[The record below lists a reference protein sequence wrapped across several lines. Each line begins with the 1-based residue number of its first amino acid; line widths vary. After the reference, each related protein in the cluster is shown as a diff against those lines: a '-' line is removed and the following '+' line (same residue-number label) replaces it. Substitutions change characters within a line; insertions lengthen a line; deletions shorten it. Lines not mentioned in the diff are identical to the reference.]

1 MLDELIYALSKDP
14 FDPKLN
20 FDVAVEY
27 EKADQIASAVSFYLR
42 TAEYG
47 KESDDLYVYTSLLKL
62 AKCFNDQND
71 RATTV
76 ANCLMQAIGY
86 DPDRPEGFF
95 LLSQFHE
102 RQGNWREAWV
112 YSRIG
117 QNVAENDFGFSPLPA
132 DVGYVDYGL
141 KFEEAVSAWWLGRKD
156 ESVKIFN
163 ELLALDISDDYKQAI
178 QRNLDTITP
187 A

>member
-47 KESDDLYVYTSLLKL
+47 KEWGDLYVYTSLLKL
-62 AKCFNDQND
+62 AKCFNDQTD
-71 RATTV
+71 RLTTV
-76 ANCLMQAIGY
+76 ETCLMQAIGY

-102 RQGNWREAWV
+102 RQGNWRKAWV

-117 QNVAENDFGFSPLPA
+117 QNVANDDFGFSPLPA
-132 DVGYVDYGL
+132 DVGYVSYAL
-141 KFEEAVSAWWLGRKD
+141 EFEEAVAAWWLGRKQ
-156 ESVKIFN
+156 ESIDIFN
-163 ELLALDISDDYKQAI
+163 ELLRLDISDEYRKAI
-178 QRNLDTITP
+178 EANLAVIL
-187 A
+187 

>member
-1 MLDELIYALSKDP
+1 MLDEPIYALSKDP

-47 KESDDLYVYTSLLKL
+47 KEWGDLYVYTSLLKL
-62 AKCFNDQND
+62 AKCFNDQTD
-71 RATTV
+71 RLTTV
-76 ANCLMQAIGY
+76 ETCLMQAIGY

-102 RQGNWREAWV
+102 RQGNWRKAWV

-117 QNVAENDFGFSPLPA
+117 QNVANDDFGFSPLPA
-132 DVGYVDYGL
+132 DVGYVSYGL
-141 KFEEAVSAWWLGRKD
+141 EFEEAVAAWWLGRKQ
-156 ESVKIFN
+156 ESIDIFN
-163 ELLALDISDDYKQAI
+163 ELLCLDISDEYRNAI
-178 QRNLDTITP
+178 EANLAVIL
-187 A
+187 

>member
-47 KESDDLYVYTSLLKL
+47 KEWGDLYVYTSLLKL

-71 RATTV
+71 RFTTV
-76 ANCLMQAIGY
+76 ETCLMQAIGY

-102 RQGNWREAWV
+102 RQGNWRKAWV
-112 YSRIG
+112 YARIG
-117 QNVAENDFGFSPLPA
+117 QNIANDDFGFSPLPA
-132 DVGYVDYGL
+132 DVGYVSYAL
-141 KFEEAVSAWWLGRKD
+141 EFEEAVAAWWLGRKQ
-156 ESVKIFN
+156 ESIDIFN
-163 ELLALDISDDYKQAI
+163 ELLRLDISDEYRNAI
-178 QRNLDTITP
+178 EANLAVIL
-187 A
+187 

>member
-47 KESDDLYVYTSLLKL
+47 KEWGDLYVYTSLLKL

-71 RATTV
+71 RLTTV
-76 ANCLMQAIGY
+76 ETCLMQAIGY
-86 DPDRPEGFF
+86 DLDRPEGFF

-102 RQGNWREAWV
+102 RQGNWRKAWV

-117 QNVAENDFGFSPLPA
+117 QNVANDDFGFSPLPA
-132 DVGYVDYGL
+132 DVGYVSYAL
-141 KFEEAVSAWWLGRKD
+141 EFEEAVAAWWLGRKQ
-156 ESVKIFN
+156 ESIDIFN
-163 ELLALDISDDYKQAI
+163 ELLRLDISDEYRSAI
-178 QRNLDTITP
+178 EANLAVIL
-187 A
+187 

>member
-14 FDPKLN
+14 FNPQLN
-20 FDVAVEY
+20 FEVAVEY

-47 KESDDLYVYTSLLKL
+47 KEWGDVYVYTSLLKL
-62 AKCFNDQND
+62 AKCFNEQTD
-71 RATTV
+71 RLTTV

-112 YSRIG
+112 YARIG
-117 QNVAENDFGFSPLPA
+117 QNVSGDDFGYNPLPT
-132 DVGYVDYGL
+132 DVGYVEYALD
-141 KFEEAVSAWWLGRKD
+141 FEEAVAGWWLGRRD
-156 ESVKIFN
+156 ESIRIFN
-163 ELLALDISDDYKQAI
+163 ELLSMEISDEYRKAI
-178 QRNLDTITP
+178 EANLAVIL
-187 A
+187 

>member
-14 FDPKLN
+14 FNPQLN
-20 FDVAVEY
+20 FEVAVEY
-27 EKADQIASAVSFYLR
+27 EKADQIASAVGFYLR

-47 KESDDLYVYTSLLKL
+47 KEYDDLYVYTSLMKL

-76 ANCLMQAIGY
+76 ANCLMQAISY
-86 DPDRPEGFF
+86 DPDRPEAFF

-102 RQGNWREAWV
+102 RQANWREAYV
-112 YSRIG
+112 YARIG
-117 QNVAENDFGFSPLPA
+117 QNVAKDDLGFSPLPA

-141 KFEEAVSAWWLGRKD
+141 EFEEAVAGWWLGRKD
-156 ESVKIFN
+156 DSIRIFN
-163 ELLALDISDDYKQAI
+163 ELLTLDISDEYRKAI
-178 QRNLDTITP
+178 EANLAIIL
-187 A
+187 

>member
-47 KESDDLYVYTSLLKL
+47 KEHDDLYVYTSLIKL
-62 AKCFNDQND
+62 AKCFNEQND
-71 RATTV
+71 RLTTV
-76 ANCLMQAIGY
+76 SNCLMQAIGY
-86 DPDRPEGFF
+86 QPDRPEALF

-112 YSRIG
+112 YARLG
-117 QNVAENDFGFSPLPA
+117 QNVSGDDLGFSPLPA

-141 KFEEAVSAWWLGRKD
+141 EFEEAVAGWWLGRRE
-156 ESVKIFN
+156 ESIDIFN
-163 ELLALDISDDYKQAI
+163 ELLMLDITDEYRKAI
-178 QRNLDTITP
+178 EANLAIIL
-187 A
+187 

>member
-47 KESDDLYVYTSLLKL
+47 KEWGDLYVYTSLLKL
-62 AKCFNDQND
+62 AKCFNDQTD
-71 RATTV
+71 RLTTV
-76 ANCLMQAIGY
+76 ETCLMQAIGY

-102 RQGNWREAWV
+102 RQGNWRKAWV

-117 QNVAENDFGFSPLPA
+117 QNVANDDFGFSPLPA
-132 DVGYVDYGL
+132 DVGYVSYGL
-141 KFEEAVSAWWLGRKD
+141 EFEEAVAAWWLGRKQ
-156 ESVKIFN
+156 ESIDIFN
-163 ELLALDISDDYKQAI
+163 ELLRLDISDEYRQAI
-178 QRNLDTITP
+178 EANLAVIL
-187 A
+187 